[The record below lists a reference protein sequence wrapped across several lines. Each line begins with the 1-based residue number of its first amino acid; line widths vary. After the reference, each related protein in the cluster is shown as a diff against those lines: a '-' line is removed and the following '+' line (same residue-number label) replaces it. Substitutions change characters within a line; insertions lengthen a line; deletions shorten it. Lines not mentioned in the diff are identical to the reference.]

1 MYTKS
6 LLFAMQLHSK
16 DKLFQFKIFSKMI
29 QILRTKIQI
38 FNQKV
43 QNIDFSWNKIFVNY
57 DQVFLDHRIILK
69 AFRFLDQNKTYKQ
82 ILHMILEELC
92 SEL

>member
-1 MYTKS
+1 MNQDT
-6 LLFAMQLHSK
+6 
-16 DKLFQFKIFSKMI
+16 IFS
-29 QILRTKIQI
+29 L
-38 FNQKV
+38 KV

-57 DQVFLDHRIILK
+57 DQLFLDHKYFWIIFK